1 MTGSVSTYGESAKNG
16 AQLCIDEINENG
28 GINGKKVVIKYE
40 DDEVINQIIYSRNDK
55 NVKGNC
61 FFRLASLEENRLG
74 FTDKLKS
81 LYEKNK

>member
-1 MTGSVSTYGESAKNG
+1 MLK
-16 AQLCIDEINENG
+16 
-28 GINGKKVVIKYE
+28 